1 MSVKRKREQKGDN
14 HLCVCVC
21 VLRRIPVDN
30 SIRSI
35 RRETKSVARMGPFS
49 PKDEKQGEK
58 KKQEEIPLKGKEDDG
73 KEEKS
78 SFSIFGFRSS
88 FPSSSQTYGV
98 HRFLPVFFA
107 ATAWL
112 LLKKRPLFSFCV
124 FFLRH
129 LFSQKGKAM
138 RTERRKQ
145 KRSQE
150 TEAKK
155 LRITLSI
162 FSLLLSVLSCF
173 LVNSRKNSFLA
184 FFSLPADDAS
194 ST

>member
-49 PKDEKQGEK
+49 PKDEKQGKK

-88 FPSSSQTYGV
+88 FPSSSQTYEV

-124 FFLRH
+124 FFSSTPFFTKRKSNAH
-129 LFSQKGKAM
+129 REKKAEKKPRGGGKKTAHHSQHFFSSSFCS
-138 RTERRKQ
+138 E
-145 KRSQE
+145 
-150 TEAKK
+150 
-155 LRITLSI
+155 
-162 FSLLLSVLSCF
+162 LLLS
-173 LVNSRKNSFLA
+173 
-184 FFSLPADDAS
+184 
-194 ST
+194 

>member
-49 PKDEKQGEK
+49 PKDEKQGKK

-107 ATAWL
+107 ATA
-112 LLKKRPLFSFCV
+112 
-124 FFLRH
+124 
-129 LFSQKGKAM
+129 
-138 RTERRKQ
+138 
-145 KRSQE
+145 
-150 TEAKK
+150 
-155 LRITLSI
+155 
-162 FSLLLSVLSCF
+162 
-173 LVNSRKNSFLA
+173 
-184 FFSLPADDAS
+184 
-194 ST
+194 